1 MYPHKYGMSA
11 AALKQSYN
19 PNAMDPKL
27 KLLPE
32 MMKEGGYRTHMV
44 GKWHLGQAEKEY
56 LPWNRGF
63 ESFLGFNEAESNYF
77 EHKLGHL
84 SVLRNSTGPID
95 RTGQYITDIF
105 TNETLTKLED
115 TEKPNFVYL
124 AYNAPHSPV
133 SAPEEVKD
141 ELRKLYYGDGFKHLK
156 PIDLDFHGAIR
167 VIDNGIERLYQKAK
181 SLERETIFIVTSDNG
196 GPLNALD
203 GCNWPYRGGKSN
215 FEEGGI
221 KTSS

>member
-1 MYPHKYGMSA
+1 
-11 AALKQSYN
+11 
-19 PNAMDPKL
+19 MDPKL

-44 GKWHLGQAEKEY
+44 GKWHLGQAEEEY

-63 ESFLGFNEAESNYF
+63 DSFLGFTEAESNYF

-105 TNETLTKLED
+105 TKETLTKLED

-124 AYNAPHSPV
+124 AYNAPHAPV
-133 SAPEEVKD
+133 SAPQKVKD
-141 ELRKLYYGDGFKHLK
+141 ELKQLYSRDGFHFKD
-156 PIDLDFHGAIR
+156 IDLDFHGAIR
-167 VIDNGIERLYQKAK
+167 VVDSGIKQLYEKAK
-181 SLERETIFIVTSDNG
+181 TLKRETIFIVTSDNG
-196 GPLNALD
+196 GPTGRLD
-203 GCNWPYRGGKSN
+203 GCNWPYRGMKST

-221 KTSS
+221 KKSFKTFYFFY